1 MIYKI
6 QEILNESNSS
16 KDKLAKL
23 EQTKCDELARLFK
36 LTYDLVKYTFNIKM
50 TNISLVRSGDLEPS
64 IEIIDLQILRPLYT
78 RELTGNAAR
87 DHLQSWFDKLTERA
101 QEVLK
106 CIIERDL
113 RVNISSKTI
122 NKVYKNLIFE
132 LPYMRCSLMDSVD
145 RVSYPALL
153 QEKMD
158 GTYRTLIKQKDSVQ
172 WYSRSGESYEHLL
185 DVSDIPDGVYI
196 GEMIAKLDD
205 NMNAKDIRYK
215 SNGLLNSLES
225 KHTLVTFYVWDYLSY
240 EDFIN
245 GKCTKPYYERYNKV
259 LENIRNNDN
268 ILAVQTT
275 TVYNLDEALDI
286 SKTWISQGKEG
297 GVLKDLNTPFEN
309 KTSKTQIKIKRILEI
324 DLKVTG
330 FEEGKGKRANTF
342 GSILVESSDG
352 KLKTKVSG
360 FTDEELVVIN
370 SNREKYINTVMAVE
384 CSDISK
390 AKDSD
395 TYSVLYPRFKG
406 IRPDKDVADDLDR
419 ILSILDTKEVLEK

>member
-145 RVSYPALL
+145 RVSFPALL

-158 GTYRTLIKQKDSVQ
+158 
-172 WYSRSGESYEHLL
+172 E
-185 DVSDIPDGVYI
+185 
-196 GEMIAKLDD
+196 
-205 NMNAKDIRYK
+205 
-215 SNGLLNSLES
+215 
-225 KHTLVTFYVWDYLSY
+225 
-240 EDFIN
+240 
-245 GKCTKPYYERYNKV
+245 KV
-259 LENIRNNDN
+259 E
-268 ILAVQTT
+268 
-275 TVYNLDEALDI
+275 
-286 SKTWISQGKEG
+286 
-297 GVLKDLNTPFEN
+297 
-309 KTSKTQIKIKRILEI
+309 
-324 DLKVTG
+324 
-330 FEEGKGKRANTF
+330 
-342 GSILVESSDG
+342 
-352 KLKTKVSG
+352 
-360 FTDEELVVIN
+360 
-370 SNREKYINTVMAVE
+370 
-384 CSDISK
+384 
-390 AKDSD
+390 
-395 TYSVLYPRFKG
+395 
-406 IRPDKDVADDLDR
+406 
-419 ILSILDTKEVLEK
+419 